1 MDAAAHES
9 LADFDRNHIW
19 HPYTA
24 MPASQPPIPVLQSH
38 GLYLS
43 LADGRQI
50 IDAMSSWWTTAH
62 GHNHPHLQAAIRAQ
76 LEQAS
81 HVMFGGLT
89 HPPAVEL
96 ARKLSALTPEGLDK
110 VFYAD
115 SGSVAVEVALKM
127 AYQYQMGVGQSQR
140 NRVLSFY
147 GGYHGDTFATMSLC
161 DPQGGMHSLWQD
173 RVMENV
179 FAPRPPAHDA
189 GVEATQAYL
198 AEVEQR
204 IDHTIAAIIIEPLVQ
219 GAGGMHFYDASILHG
234 LRRLC
239 DEHNILLI
247 FDEIATGFGRT
258 GELFAAQTAN
268 VTPDIMCLGKALTG
282 GMMSFASTITTQAVA
297 QAASQPAAGGALLHG
312 PTYMGNPL
320 ACAVAIA
327 SVELFETNYWR
338 PQIPMIQQHLEAGLL
353 PLHHN
358 PRVADVRV
366 LGAIGVVEMQ
376 QPVDMLQAT
385 NLALEH
391 QVWLRPFGKL
401 VYTMPPL
408 IAEGAEIDTITA
420 AIRAVATHA

>member
-1 MDAAAHES
+1 MDTASQHS
-9 LADFDRNHIW
+9 LAEFDCNHIW

-24 MPASQPPIPVLQSH
+24 MPASQLPIPVLQSQGIH
-38 GLYLS
+38 LT
-43 LADGRQI
+43 LADGRRV
-50 IDAMSSWWTTAH
+50 IDGMSSWWTTAH
-62 GHNHPHLQAAIRAQ
+62 GHNHPHLQAAIRRQ

-96 ARKLSALTPEGLDK
+96 ARKLCALTPQGLEK

-127 AYQYQMGVGQSQR
+127 AYQYQMGIGRPQR

-161 DPQGGMHSLWQD
+161 DPEGGMHSLWQD
-173 RVMENV
+173 RVMENN
-179 FAPRPPAHDA
+179 FAPRPPVSGADRNA
-189 GVEATQAYL
+189 SQRYL
-198 AEVEQR
+198 LEVEKR
-204 IDHTIAAIIIEPLVQ
+204 IDDTIAAIIIEPLVQ
-219 GAGGMHFYDASILHG
+219 GAGGMHFYDPSILQG

-239 DEHNILLI
+239 DEHGILLI

-258 GELFAAQTAN
+258 GELFAAQKAQ

-282 GMMSFASTITTQAVA
+282 GMMSFAATITTSAVA

-338 PQIPMIQQHLEAGLL
+338 VQIPMIQQRLEEGLRQL
-353 PLHHN
+353 QN
-358 PRVADVRV
+358 SSRVADVRV

-376 QPVDMLQAT
+376 QPVDMIQAT
-385 NLALEH
+385 NLALTH

-408 IAEGAEIDTITA
+408 IAEAAEIDQITA
-420 AIRAVATHA
+420 AMRAVATNA